1 MRSSNLVEEKYKFIK
16 ATLEIQ
22 EPRHMKGFLQALE
35 KILRRQAGVGRSD
48 QGQETRRPKARRNA
62 AVKGKTS

>member
-1 MRSSNLVEEKYKFIK
+1 
-16 ATLEIQ
+16 
-22 EPRHMKGFLQALE
+22 MKGFLQALE